1 MLLAEGKFLFRS
13 GNFKSAFWFSWSLG
27 RLEIDCSR
35 VMPIHKLFSKI
46 HRFKQVYFTKYRN
59 TQTNLLIMKCWK
71 IDISFIS
78 SLCYIPLSFMLVTPH
93 LNPTQGEVISWNF
106 FSVWRGNLKII
117 VTSNSSEELVTAFGS
132 LLRNVHIH
140 RNLIVANAADPGI
153 HCAFYNCLEV
163 SSLEN
168 LFHPWRAVKLTLFLP
183 KS

>member
-1 MLLAEGKFLFRS
+1 MILAEGKFLFQS

-93 LNPTQGEVISWNF
+93 LNPTQGEVITWNF
-106 FSVWRGNLKII
+106 FSVRGNLKII
-117 VTSNSSEELVTAFGS
+117 HTSNSSEELVTGFGS
-132 LLRNVHIH
+132 LLRNVHIQ
-140 RNLIVANAADPGI
+140 RNLIFVNAADPGI
-153 HCAFYNCLEV
+153 HLCL
-163 SSLEN
+163 LQ
-168 LFHPWRAVKLTLFLP
+168 LFD
-183 KS
+183 

>member
-1 MLLAEGKFLFRS
+1 M
-13 GNFKSAFWFSWSLG
+13 
-27 RLEIDCSR
+27 
-35 VMPIHKLFSKI
+35 
-46 HRFKQVYFTKYRN
+46 
-59 TQTNLLIMKCWK
+59 
-71 IDISFIS
+71 
-78 SLCYIPLSFMLVTPH
+78 
-93 LNPTQGEVISWNF
+93 
-106 FSVWRGNLKII
+106 I

-168 LFHPWRAVKLTLFLP
+168 LFHPWRAVKLTLFPP